1 MINLDGVSVVS
12 IGVGYDVGASH
23 TLCLNISGAANSHL
37 CLCELMWLLQ

>member
-1 MINLDGVSVVS
+1 VVS
-12 IGVGYDVGASH
+12 INVGDAAGASH